1 MPGNSAARARV
12 EKHHHRLESFRD
24 LLCPGFPLEKLEV
37 ESLEAKRYFRD
48 LCPGFP
54 RQARARP

>member
-1 MPGNSAARARV
+1 MPGISAARARV
-12 EKHHHRLESFRD
+12 EKHHRLESFRD
-24 LLCPGFPLEKLEV
+24 LCPGFPLEKLEV